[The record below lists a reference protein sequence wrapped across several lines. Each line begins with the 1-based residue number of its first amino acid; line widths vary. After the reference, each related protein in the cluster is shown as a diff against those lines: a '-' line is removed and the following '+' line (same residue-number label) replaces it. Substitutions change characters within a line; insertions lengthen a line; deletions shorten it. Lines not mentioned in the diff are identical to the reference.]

1 MYNAMTRIN
10 LASADATVA
19 AGACLAEALMQ
30 VATNAN
36 LAEPGRTDA
45 AVAVPS
51 TPSQAAIV
59 VYLHGGLGMG
69 KTTFSRGFIQALGHQ
84 GAVKSPTYALV
95 EPYEMGDRRVFHFDL
110 YRLQDPEELEFMGIR
125 DYFGS
130 NCICLVE
137 WPQRGF
143 GLLPDADIEVTLTPV
158 DEIRHL
164 SVLANTP
171 VGEACVAAFA
181 SAVNV

>member
-19 AGACLAEALMQ
+19 AGAALAEALMQ
-30 VATNAN
+30 VSANADSPE
-36 LAEPGRTDA
+36 LGLKDS
-45 AVAVPS
+45 AVAAPS
-51 TPSQAAIV
+51 TLSQAAVV

-95 EPYEMGDRRVFHFDL
+95 EPYELGEYRVFHFDL

-143 GLLPDADIEVTLTPV
+143 GLLPDADIEVTLTPEG
-158 DEIRHL
+158 DTRYL
-164 SVLANTP
+164 SLLANTP
-171 VGEACVAAFA
+171 VGDACVAALA

>member
-1 MYNAMTRIN
+1 MTRIN

-19 AGACLAEALMQ
+19 AGAALATALMQ
-30 VATNAN
+30 VGGHETA
-36 LAEPGRTDA
+36 AETASKTALSAPGVPEPDA
-45 AVAVPS
+45 
-51 TPSQAAIV
+51 V
-59 VYLHGGLGMG
+59 VLYLHGGLGMG

-95 EPYEMGDRRVFHFDL
+95 EPYELSVRRVFHFDL

-143 GLLPDADIEVTLTPV
+143 GLLPDADIEVTLTSAG
-158 DEIRHL
+158 EQRCL
-164 SVLANTP
+164 SLRANTP
-171 VGEACVAAFA
+171 LGEACIAAF
-181 SAVNV
+181 SPAVANE